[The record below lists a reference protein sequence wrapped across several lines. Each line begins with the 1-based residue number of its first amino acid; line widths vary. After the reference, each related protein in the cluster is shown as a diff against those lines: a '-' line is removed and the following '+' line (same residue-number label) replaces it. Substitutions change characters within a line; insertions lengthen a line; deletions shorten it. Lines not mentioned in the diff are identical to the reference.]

1 VLGIRRL
8 GGGQQYEIQWRGQQE
23 TTWEAAS
30 RVRKEVPRLV
40 QEFEQRQTEQLQQL
54 PPAKEGSTDSDSS
67 MQLEVAVQPGSG
79 AAPGNVALQQQ
90 VAELALLV
98 KQQAQ
103 RAEEQQQRAQQQ
115 EQLIEQLRASPAH
128 SPHPSAPASPQ
139 RLQQRSAGASAAA
152 AQPRRKEPR
161 LSDLAEYN
169 GASGDKLDAWLAEL
183 RRCARYYNLSGVEA
197 VEFAAARLRD
207 SADLWWTTL
216 NSKTQAAINSVDA
229 LATALR
235 GRFQP
240 VTTARKAREQLH
252 SLRQGSRHIDEYI
265 AEFGKLHAQ
274 VPDMAEPDA
283 RAQFVRGLQ
292 QDLANKLEELDWE
305 SMPLHT
311 LVARAARIGARTAA
325 AGRMQQGKPS
335 LNQMDVDDDT
345 GALPSKEMWQALLNA
360 MAARDTSGMG
370 SKTQTHHGY
379 TQQRDSQRGGRG
391 GAHGGGRGGFRRGP
405 PEVPGVPEQ
414 VVRQRMDAQQCIRC
428 GQDGHRSTGC
438 PNAISAR
445 GN

>member
-1 VLGIRRL
+1 MRKA
-8 GGGQQYEIQWRGQQE
+8 GGGQQLEIQWRGQHGS
-23 TTWEAAS
+23 TWEAAS
-30 RVRKEVPRLV
+30 RMRKHYPELIAAWEAQQ
-40 QEFEQRQTEQLQQL
+40 QEQSE
-54 PPAKEGSTDSDSS
+54 EGEADTDASMGDDGAPDS
-67 MQLEVAVQPGSG
+67 
-79 AAPGNVALQQQ
+79 APDSAALQRQ

-98 KQQAQ
+98 KQQAH
-103 RAEEQQQRAQQQ
+103 RADEQQK
-115 EQLIEQLRASPAH
+115 LIKQLRASPAH
-128 SPHPSAPASPQ
+128 SPESSAPASPQ
-139 RLQQRSAGASAAA
+139 RSQQRKAGASAAA
-152 AQPRRKEPR
+152 AQPRKKEPR

-183 RRCARYYNLSGVEA
+183 RRCARYYSLSGGEA

-207 SADLWWTTL
+207 AADLWWTTL
-216 NSKTQAAINSVDA
+216 DSKTQAAISSVDT

-265 AEFGKLHAQ
+265 AEFSRLHAQ

-292 QDLANKLEELDWE
+292 QELANKLEELDWE
-305 SMPLHT
+305 SMPLQT

-325 AGRMQQGKPS
+325 AGRTQQGKPS
-335 LNQMDVDDDT
+335 LNQMDVDDDA
-345 GALPSKEMWQALLNA
+345 GAQPPKEMWQALLNA
-360 MAARDTSGMG
+360 MASRDTSGLG
-370 SKTQTHHGY
+370 AKTQTHHGY
-379 TQQRDSQRGGRG
+379 TQQREAQRGGRG
-391 GAHGGGRGGFRRGP
+391 GARGGGRGGFRRGP

>member
-1 VLGIRRL
+1 MSSSGDRSVAVAERVLGVRKA
-8 GGGQQYEIQWRGQQE
+8 GSGQQFHIQWRGQHGG
-23 TTWEAAS
+23 TWEAAS
-30 RVRKEVPRLV
+30 RMRRLHPQLIAAWEEQQ
-40 QEFEQRQTEQLQQL
+40 QEQPEGGAPNTDAPMGEEEAPDAASERAALQRQL
-54 PPAKEGSTDSDSS
+54 
-67 MQLEVAVQPGSG
+67 
-79 AAPGNVALQQQ
+79 
-90 VAELALLV
+90 AEMALLV
-98 KQQAQ
+98 KQQAH
-103 RAEEQQQRAQQQ
+103 RAEEQQK
-115 EQLIEQLRASPAH
+115 LIKQLRASPAH
-128 SPHPSAPASPQ
+128 SPQPSAPASPQ
-139 RLQQRSAGASAAA
+139 RSPQRNAGASAAA

-183 RRCARYYNLSGVEA
+183 RRCARYYSLSGGEA

-207 SADLWWTTL
+207 AADLWWTTL
-216 NSKTQAAINSVDA
+216 DSKTQAAINNVDT

-265 AEFGKLHAQ
+265 AEFSRLHAQ

-292 QDLANKLEELDWE
+292 QELANKLEELDWE
-305 SMPLHT
+305 SMPLQT

-325 AGRMQQGKPS
+325 AGRTQQGKPS
-335 LNQMDVDDDT
+335 LNQMDVDDD
-345 GALPSKEMWQALLNA
+345 AAAQPPKEIWQALLNA
-360 MAARDTSGMG
+360 MASRDTSGMG
-370 SKTQTHHGY
+370 AKTQTHHGY

-391 GAHGGGRGGFRRGP
+391 GARGGGRGGFTRRGP
-405 PEVPGVPEQ
+405 PEVPGVPEH

>member
-1 VLGIRRL
+1 MSSGRDRSVAVAEQVLGVRKA
-8 GGGQQYEIQWRGQQE
+8 GSGQQFHIQWRGQHGA
-23 TTWEAAS
+23 TWEAAA
-30 RVRKEVPRLV
+30 RMR
-40 QEFEQRQTEQLQQL
+40 RQYPQLIAAWEDHQQQQS
-54 PPAKEGSTDSDSS
+54 E
-67 MQLEVAVQPGSG
+67 EG
-79 AAPGNVALQQQ
+79 AADTDESMGEQEAPDSAPDSAALQRQ

-103 RAEEQQQRAQQQ
+103 RADDQQRQARQQ
-115 EQLIEQLRASPAH
+115 EELIKQLRASPAH
-128 SPHPSAPASPQ
+128 SPQPSAPASPQ
-139 RLQQRSAGASAAA
+139 RNAGASAAA

-183 RRCARYYNLSGVEA
+183 RRCARYYSLSGGEA

-207 SADLWWTTL
+207 AADLWWTTL
-216 NSKTQAAINSVDA
+216 DSKAQAAISSVDT

-265 AEFGKLHAQ
+265 AEFAKLHAQ

-305 SMPLHT
+305 SMPLQT
-311 LVARAARIGARTAA
+311 LVARAARIGARTAM
-325 AGRMQQGKPS
+325 AGRKPS
-335 LNQMDVDDDT
+335 LNQMDVDDD
-345 GALPSKEMWQALLNA
+345 AAAQPPKEMWQALLNA
-360 MAARDTSGMG
+360 MASRDTSGLG
-370 SKTQTHHGY
+370 AKTQTHHGY

-391 GAHGGGRGGFRRGP
+391 GARGGGRGGFRRGP

-414 VVRQRMDAQQCIRC
+414 VVRQRMDAQQCVRC
-428 GQDGHRSTGC
+428 GQEGHRSTGC